1 MDDQEA
7 RCLDIARSKLA
18 AGDYAGAKRF
28 ARKAIGMS
36 ESKAAYAL
44 LDEVEKV
51 RVLLAVSATYT
62 RW

>member
-18 AGDYAGAKRF
+18 SGDFAGAKRF
-28 ARKAIGMS
+28 AQKAIGMS

-44 LDEVEKV
+44 LEEVEKV
-51 RVLLAVSATYT
+51 RSSPCQ
-62 RW
+62 